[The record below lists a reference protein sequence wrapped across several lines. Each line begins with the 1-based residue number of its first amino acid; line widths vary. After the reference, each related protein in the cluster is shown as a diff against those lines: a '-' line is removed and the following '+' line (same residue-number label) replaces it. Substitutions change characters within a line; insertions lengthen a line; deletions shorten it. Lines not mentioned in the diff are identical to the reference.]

1 MHVPVTVN
9 GKNPYRGNLYVG
21 DGDVEQIVHV
31 GKPDHAHVRDDHG
44 AQVALVTEQVERIV
58 KTWNMQKGQCT
69 EISDRFYKKKL

>member
-44 AQVALVTEQVERIV
+44 DRDGAWPLLVR
-58 KTWNMQKGQCT
+58 M
-69 EISDRFYKKKL
+69 